1 MDRSQGQDQPRR
13 EDELGALWLKSAKSG
28 GDYFTGSITVGGEK
42 IDIVVFSN
50 RFKKSDKQPDY
61 RILRARE
68 RSEREAASR
77 RYEGF
82 PVAPQAV
89 GDDDAIPF

>member
-1 MDRSQGQDQPRR
+1 MVDKPQGQDQPRR
-13 EDELGALWLKSAKSG
+13 EDELGALWMKSAKSG

-61 RILRARE
+61 RILRARD
-68 RSEREAASR
+68 RSERVETPA
-77 RYEGF
+77 
-82 PVAPQAV
+82 PVRQPVTAP
-89 GDDDAIPF
+89 DEDAIPF